1 MSAALIPLAS
11 LLLAQAA
18 PGSLS
23 ELHRNAD
30 RFYAQSI
37 IVSGTMSNVR
47 ESGWRRPLYI
57 FDLSDG
63 TQTMR
68 VIAYGKPVC
77 RSGAVRVEG
86 IFQQVKER
94 VSRSDDYDAI
104 TARSVVCLPDV
115 KDPGLNGK

>member
-1 MSAALIPLAS
+1 MSVPLIPLAS

-23 ELHRNAD
+23 ELHSNPD
-30 RFYAQSI
+30 RFYEQSI

-47 ESGWRRPLYI
+47 ESGWRRLLYI

-68 VIAYGKPVC
+68 VIAFGKPPC
-77 RSGAVRVEG
+77 QSGAVTVQG

-94 VSRSDDYDAI
+94 VRRSDDYDVI
-104 TARSVVCLPDV
+104 TARSVVCLPDA
-115 KDPGLNGK
+115 KNPGPKGK